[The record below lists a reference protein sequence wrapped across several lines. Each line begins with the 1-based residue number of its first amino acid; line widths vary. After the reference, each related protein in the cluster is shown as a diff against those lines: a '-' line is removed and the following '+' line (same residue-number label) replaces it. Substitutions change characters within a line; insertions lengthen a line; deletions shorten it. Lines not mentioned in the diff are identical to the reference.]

1 MVVTKHFAVHGN
13 KYRKSLI
20 KYILNPAKTDQLKL
34 VSDFGMSNYLDF
46 PNYEEIVEMY
56 QANFVNNDRLYDSRN
71 DRQQIKQNKIHAH
84 HLIQSFSPEDN
95 LTPEEINRI
104 GYETIKELTGGNFR
118 FIVTTH
124 TDRLHVHNH
133 ILINSVDLNSHKKL
147 KWDYAQERNL
157 RMISDRLSKEA
168 GAKIITPNRYSH
180 EKFVTYRK
188 SNHKFELKQRLYFL
202 MENSKDFDDFL
213 SKAEALNVQIDFSRK
228 YARFLMTDM
237 PMKRVIRGK
246 QLDKRQPYTE
256 EYFREHFAKRAIEQ
270 CLDFLLPRVRDLSQL
285 LEFARELNLAMSLK
299 QKNVAFTLTKNSQ
312 SITVNNQKVSSKNL
326 YDVQFFE
333 TYFEKRGEVPDIDQS
348 QLISDFE
355 GYCEEQDKE
364 KLAYEDLQEAYQ
376 AFKEKRDQV
385 QEFDVVLAD
394 HQIDKLVKDGLF
406 IRMNYGVK
414 KDGLVFIPNRHLDI
428 KETESGKHYHAF
440 IRETAQFFIYNKE
453 ASELNRYMRGRELIR
468 QLTND
473 SQTISKRKRPTID
486 TLKKK
491 IEEIN
496 LLIELGTENKSY
508 QDIKDEII
516 NRFDIGALIESPA
529 IYLNLSAFD
538 NLKTRALLHDIPD
551 ERIYEVLQLVGLSD
565 TGKKKAGHF
574 SLGMKQR
581 LGLGMA
587 IITNPDLLILDEP
600 TNGLDPDGIKE
611 LLNLI
616 RDLKKSGMTVLLS
629 SHQLSEVSKIAD
641 QIVILNQGKI
651 FYDDINK
658 N

>member
-473 SQTISKRKRPTID
+473 SQTISKEKDRPLTHLRKR
-486 TLKKK
+486 LKRLIFLLSWVRRISLIK
-491 IEEIN
+491 I
-496 LLIELGTENKSY
+496 
-508 QDIKDEII
+508 
-516 NRFDIGALIESPA
+516 
-529 IYLNLSAFD
+529 
-538 NLKTRALLHDIPD
+538 LKTRLL
-551 ERIYEVLQLVGLSD
+551 RI
-565 TGKKKAGHF
+565 
-574 SLGMKQR
+574 
-581 LGLGMA
+581 
-587 IITNPDLLILDEP
+587 
-600 TNGLDPDGIKE
+600 
-611 LLNLI
+611 LLN
-616 RDLKKSGMTVLLS
+616 
-629 SHQLSEVSKIAD
+629 
-641 QIVILNQGKI
+641 
-651 FYDDINK
+651 
-658 N
+658 

>member
-104 GYETIKELTGGNFR
+104 GYETIKELTSGNFR

-385 QEFDVVLAD
+385 QEFEVVLAD

-516 NRFDIGALIESPA
+516 KDIAQLDLTITE
-529 IYLNLSAFD
+529 IQEHIDHLNKVA
-538 NLKTRALLHDIPD
+538 
-551 ERIYEVLQLVGLSD
+551 EV
-565 TGKKKAGHF
+565 
-574 SLGMKQR
+574 
-581 LGLGMA
+581 
-587 IITNPDLLILDEP
+587 
-600 TNGLDPDGIKE
+600 
-611 LLNLI
+611 LLNLDNNDI
-616 RDLKKSGMTVLLS
+616 ENRRLAKYDYAKMNLTAAIKLEQVEKEIEIYQIKLDKSIDDYEYLIKRLEKFV
-629 SHQLSEVSKIAD
+629 K
-641 QIVILNQGKI
+641 ILNEIDSSKDELK
-651 FYDDINK
+651 FEHSEK
-658 N
+658 NVKE

>member
-104 GYETIKELTGGNFR
+104 GYETIKELTSGNFR

-385 QEFDVVLAD
+385 QEFEVVLAD

-491 IEEIN
+491 IEGIN

-516 NRFDIGALIESPA
+516 KDIAQLDLTITE
-529 IYLNLSAFD
+529 IQEHIDHLNKVA
-538 NLKTRALLHDIPD
+538 
-551 ERIYEVLQLVGLSD
+551 EV
-565 TGKKKAGHF
+565 
-574 SLGMKQR
+574 
-581 LGLGMA
+581 
-587 IITNPDLLILDEP
+587 
-600 TNGLDPDGIKE
+600 
-611 LLNLI
+611 LLNLDNNDI
-616 RDLKKSGMTVLLS
+616 ENRRLAKYDYAKMNLTAAIKLEQVEKEIEIYQIKLDKSIDDYEYLMRLEKFV
-629 SHQLSEVSKIAD
+629 K
-641 QIVILNQGKI
+641 ILNEIDSSKDELK
-651 FYDDINK
+651 FEHSEK
-658 N
+658 M

>member
-516 NRFDIGALIESPA
+516 KDIAQLDLTITE
-529 IYLNLSAFD
+529 IQEHIDHLNKVA
-538 NLKTRALLHDIPD
+538 
-551 ERIYEVLQLVGLSD
+551 EVLL
-565 TGKKKAGHF
+565 
-574 SLGMKQR
+574 
-581 LGLGMA
+581 
-587 IITNPDLLILDEP
+587 NPDNNDIENRRLAKYDYAKMNLTAAIKLEQVEKEIEIYQIKLDKSIDDYEY
-600 TNGLDPDGIKE
+600 
-611 LLNLI
+611 LI
-616 RDLKKSGMTVLLS
+616 RRLEKFVK
-629 SHQLSEVSKIAD
+629 
-641 QIVILNQGKI
+641 ILNEIDSSKDELK
-651 FYDDINK
+651 FEHSEK
-658 N
+658 NVKE

>member
-285 LEFARELNLAMSLK
+285 LEFARELTLAMSLK

-385 QEFDVVLAD
+385 QEFEVVLAD

-516 NRFDIGALIESPA
+516 KDIAQLDLTITE
-529 IYLNLSAFD
+529 IQEHIDHLNKVA
-538 NLKTRALLHDIPD
+538 
-551 ERIYEVLQLVGLSD
+551 EV
-565 TGKKKAGHF
+565 
-574 SLGMKQR
+574 
-581 LGLGMA
+581 
-587 IITNPDLLILDEP
+587 
-600 TNGLDPDGIKE
+600 
-611 LLNLI
+611 LLNLDNNDIENRRLAKYDYAKMNLTAAIKLEQVEKEIEIYQIKLDKSIDDYEYLI
-616 RDLKKSGMTVLLS
+616 RRLEKFVK
-629 SHQLSEVSKIAD
+629 
-641 QIVILNQGKI
+641 ILNEIDSSKDELKFEHSEKI
-651 FYDDINK
+651 
-658 N
+658 

>member
-20 KYILNPAKTDQLKL
+20 KYILNPDKTDQLKL

-56 QANFVNNDRLYDSRN
+56 QANLVNNDRLYNSRN
-71 DRQQIKQNKIHAH
+71 DRQQVKQTKIHAH

-104 GYETIKELTGGNFR
+104 GYETVKELTGGNFR

-124 TDRLHVHNH
+124 TDKHHLHNH

-157 RMISDRLSKEA
+157 RMISDRLAKEA

-202 MENSKDFDDFL
+202 MENSKNFGDFI
-213 SKAEALNVQIDFSRK
+213 SKAEALNAQIDFSRK
-228 YARFLMTDM
+228 HARFLMTDM
-237 PMKRVIRGK
+237 PMKQIIRGK

-256 EYFREHFAKRAIEQ
+256 EYFREQFAKRAIEKR
-270 CLDFLLPRVRDLSQL
+270 LDFLLPRVCDLSQL
-285 LEFARELNLAMSLK
+285 LEFAQKLNLTISMK
-299 QKNVAFTLTKNSQ
+299 QKHVAFTLTENGH
-312 SITVNNQKVSSKNL
+312 SITVNNQKLSSTNI

-333 TYFEKRGEVPDIDQS
+333 SYFEKRGEVPAIDQS
-348 QLISDFE
+348 QLIFDFE
-355 GYCEEQDKE
+355 GYCEEQDKD

-385 QEFDVVLAD
+385 QEFEVVLAD

-414 KDGLVFIPNRHLDI
+414 KDGLVFIPNRNLDI
-428 KETESGKHYHAF
+428 KETESGKHYYVF

-473 SQTISKRKRPTID
+473 SKSIPRRRPTID

-496 LLIELGTENKSY
+496 LLIDLDTENKSY
-508 QDIKDEII
+508 QEVKDEII
-516 NRFDIGALIESPA
+516 KDIAQLDLTITELQDHISH
-529 IYLNLSAFD
+529 LNKVA
-538 NLKTRALLHDIPD
+538 
-551 ERIYEVLQLVGLSD
+551 EV
-565 TGKKKAGHF
+565 
-574 SLGMKQR
+574 
-581 LGLGMA
+581 
-587 IITNPDLLILDEP
+587 
-600 TNGLDPDGIKE
+600 
-611 LLNLI
+611 LLNLNNNDI
-616 RDLKKSGMTVLLS
+616 ENRRLARYDYSKMNLTAAIKLEEVEKEIEVFQNELS
-629 SHQLSEVSKIAD
+629 K
-641 QIVILNQGKI
+641 
-651 FYDDINK
+651 
-658 N
+658 

>member
-1 MVVTKHFAVHGN
+1 MVVTKHFAMHSN

-20 KYILNPAKTDQLKL
+20 KYILNPDKTDQLKL

-46 PNYEEIVEMY
+46 SNYEEMVEMY
-56 QANFVNNDRLYDSRN
+56 QANFVNNDRLYNSRN
-71 DRQQIKQNKIHAH
+71 DRQQVKQTKIYAH

-124 TDRLHVHNH
+124 TDKGHVHNH
-133 ILINSVDLNSHKKL
+133 ILINSIDLNSHKKL

-157 RMISDRLSKEA
+157 RLISDRLAKEA

-202 MENSKDFDDFL
+202 MKNSKDFDDFL

-228 YARFLMTDM
+228 HARFLMTDLS
-237 PMKRVIRGK
+237 MKRVIRGK

-256 EYFREHFAKRAIEQ
+256 EYFREQFAKREVEQ
-270 CLDFLLPRVRDLSQL
+270 RLEFLLPRVRNLSQL
-285 LEFARELNLAMSLK
+285 LEFTQELNLTISLK
-299 QKNVAFTLTKNSQ
+299 QKRVTFTLTDDSY
-312 SITVNNQKVSSKNL
+312 SITVNNQKLSSKNL

-333 TYFEKRGEVPDIDQS
+333 TYFEKCREVPAIDQS

-355 GYCEEQDKE
+355 GYCEEQDKD

-376 AFKEKRDQV
+376 SFKEKRDQV
-385 QEFDVVLAD
+385 QEFEVVLAD

-428 KETESGKHYHAF
+428 KETESGKHYHVF
-440 IRETAQFFIYNKE
+440 IRETAHFFIYNKE
-453 ASELNRYMRGRELIR
+453 TSYLNRYMRGRDLIR

-473 SQTISKRKRPTID
+473 SKSIPKRRRPTID
-486 TLKKK
+486 KLKKK

-496 LLIELGTENKSY
+496 LLIEIDTENKSY
-508 QDIKDEII
+508 QEVKDDIVKDIAQLDLTITELQDHI
-516 NRFDIGALIESPA
+516 AH
-529 IYLNLSAFD
+529 LNKVA
-538 NLKTRALLHDIPD
+538 
-551 ERIYEVLQLVGLSD
+551 EV
-565 TGKKKAGHF
+565 
-574 SLGMKQR
+574 
-581 LGLGMA
+581 
-587 IITNPDLLILDEP
+587 
-600 TNGLDPDGIKE
+600 
-611 LLNLI
+611 LLNLNNSDI
-616 RDLKKSGMTVLLS
+616 ENRRLARYDYAKMNLTAAVKLEEVEKEIETYQKQLVKSIDDYEYSVRRL
-629 SHQLSEVSKIAD
+629 EKFVN
-641 QIVILNQGKI
+641 ILNDAGSSIERSK
-651 FYDDINK
+651 FEFDE
-658 N
+658 

>member
-56 QANFVNNDRLYDSRN
+56 QANLVNNDRLYDSRN

-124 TDRLHVHNH
+124 TDRSHVHNH

-180 EKFVTYRK
+180 EKFETYRK

-202 MENSKDFDDFL
+202 MENSKDLDDFL

-376 AFKEKRDQV
+376 AFKEKRDQA
-385 QEFDVVLAD
+385 QEFEVVLAD

-516 NRFDIGALIESPA
+516 KDIAQLDLTITE
-529 IYLNLSAFD
+529 IQEHIDHLNKVA
-538 NLKTRALLHDIPD
+538 
-551 ERIYEVLQLVGLSD
+551 EV
-565 TGKKKAGHF
+565 
-574 SLGMKQR
+574 
-581 LGLGMA
+581 
-587 IITNPDLLILDEP
+587 
-600 TNGLDPDGIKE
+600 
-611 LLNLI
+611 LLNLDNNDIENRRLAKYDYAKMNLTAAIKLEQVEKEIEIYQIKLDKSIDDYEYLI
-616 RDLKKSGMTVLLS
+616 RRLEKFVK
-629 SHQLSEVSKIAD
+629 
-641 QIVILNQGKI
+641 ILNEIDSSKDELK
-651 FYDDINK
+651 FEHSEK
-658 N
+658 M